1 MNASRK
7 VMLATA
13 ISAKDVWDRV
23 ALVLPTLLR
32 VHVQARVD
40 DHDVA
45 GTTLPVLLGPTG
57 DDSQRTYKCT
67 ERATTASADLIH
79 NVIGDREA
87 TFVSATI
94 LSHSVSHGLYVLQ
107 LWTDSEP
114 SDVLFLKSHDH
125 VIEQQVAAIRSAF
138 DVRDVQDVF
147 LR

>member
-1 MNASRK
+1 VLRPHSVAPSVGSR
-7 VMLATA
+7 VRR
-13 ISAKDVWDRV
+13 IVVGSEV
-23 ALVLPTLLR
+23 
-32 VHVQARVD
+32 
-40 DHDVA
+40 
-45 GTTLPVLLGPTG
+45 
-57 DDSQRTYKCT
+57 

-138 DVRDVQDVF
+138 DVRDVENVF